1 MIAEL
6 VERTRRFSQ
15 EVDDLTFSFDGYIY
29 NPLSYA
35 WDLHERYL
43 RTYVSY
49 RPHILF
55 LGMNPGPFGMAQT
68 GVPFGEVSAVRD
80 WMALEGSV
88 GKPEREHPARPV
100 KGFSIERSEISG
112 KRLWSL
118 MQKRFGSAKQFF
130 SQHAV
135 MNYCPLVFMDSG
147 KTGRNVVP
155 EKLSKEE
162 RTALTACCNAYLD
175 DIVSLMEPQ
184 SLVGIGQF
192 AKKQLQG
199 SAQRLHLNLPVMAIL
214 HPSPGNP
221 QANSGWEQKVTHQ
234 LEEARLW

>member
-1 MIAEL
+1 
-6 VERTRRFSQ
+6 
-15 EVDDLTFSFDGYIY
+15 
-29 NPLSYA
+29 
-35 WDLHERYL
+35 
-43 RTYVSY
+43 
-49 RPHILF
+49 
-55 LGMNPGPFGMAQT
+55 
-68 GVPFGEVSAVRD
+68 
-80 WMALEGSV
+80 
-88 GKPEREHPARPV
+88 V

-199 SAQRLHLNLPVMAIL
+199 SAQRLHLDLPVMAIL